1 MRKREILYII
11 LGLILGTTSFS
22 LMANPVSENQPSG
35 EPAKKHEFWSLCYPY
50 DALEPYIDA
59 ATMEIHHSKHYRAYY
74 DNFMKAI
81 AGTGMETE
89 SLEEIFKKTGQLSSS
104 IRNNGGGYYN
114 HNVFWANLSPEG
126 GEPSAELKT
135 AIESAF
141 GSWDNFKAEFNK
153 ASLSVFGSGW
163 AWLILSAEGKVEIT
177 TTANQDNPLM
187 DVVAKKGLPLLAL
200 DVWEHAYYLNYQNRR
215 AAYIE
220 AFWNVIN
227 WNEVNNRYALGK
239 QGL

>member
-1 MRKREILYII
+1 MKSISLII
-11 LGLILGTTSFS
+11 GLVLTITSFS
-22 LMANPVSENQPSG
+22 LRANPSSEKQQTD
-35 EPAKKHEFWSLCYPY
+35 EVAKKHEFWSLCYPY

-81 AGTGMETE
+81 AGTSMENE
-89 SLEEIFKKTGQLSSS
+89 SLEEIFKRTGQLSAA

-126 GEPSAELKT
+126 GEPSDELKMSV
-135 AIESAF
+135 ESTF
-141 GSWDNFKAEFNK
+141 GSWDQFKAEFNK
-153 ASLSVFGSGW
+153 AALSVFGSGW
-163 AWLILSAEGKVEIT
+163 AWLILNAEGKVEIST
-177 TTANQDNPLM
+177 TPNQDNPLM
-187 DVVAKKGLPLLAL
+187 DIVPKKGLPLLAL

-215 AAYIE
+215 VAYIE

-227 WNEVNNRYALGK
+227 WNEVNNRFALGK
-239 QGL
+239 LGL